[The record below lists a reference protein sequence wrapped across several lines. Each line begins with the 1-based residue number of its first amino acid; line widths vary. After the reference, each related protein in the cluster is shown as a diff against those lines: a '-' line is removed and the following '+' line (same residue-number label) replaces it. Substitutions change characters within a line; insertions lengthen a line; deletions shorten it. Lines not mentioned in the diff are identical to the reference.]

1 MNTVSVKN
9 ANSGVNIDVVP
20 ATEAYLLLRGKTSFG
35 VPSQI
40 IISASDGLSVA
51 FSIIEAALLS
61 DNAEIEDRD
70 PIVDTTRLRFGLLV
84 NQVVDHGTVAFT
96 QSTADWQSGQYDP
109 HVMLTHVES
118 DSTDPVVVE
127 RINTEAKIL
136 AYLLSRFRFENDCI
150 TDKVKACN
158 IDPIPA

>member
-9 ANSGVNIDVVP
+9 ANSCVSTDVVP
-20 ATEAYLLLRGKTSFG
+20 ATDAHLLLLGKTSLEN
-35 VPSQI
+35 PSQI
-40 IISASDGLSVA
+40 T
-51 FSIIEAALLS
+51 IIEAALLS

-84 NQVVDHGTVAFT
+84 NQAVDHGTVAFT
-96 QSTADWQSGQYDP
+96 QSKADWQSGQYDP
-109 HVMLTHVES
+109 HVMLTHIES